1 MSISKE
7 QFSLSVALVVKSA
20 FDDGILE
27 DFIKETGLEPVID
40 WSPTTVIMRAIS
52 NGIRPDGVIIT
63 DDALADLVEDELV
76 DTASVTPLVVSK
88 VGVGVLK
95 GSLLPDISTV
105 EAFKKALLS
114 ARSVAYSMGGQS
126 GLYFA
131 PLLERLGI
139 ADQINARATRIP
151 SGFSAEKLCS
161 GEADLAVQQISELL
175 AVEGTQIVG
184 PFPEEVQKVTTFSG
198 AALTESVHQDQVRA
212 FLSFLRRKAA
222 ADSFMKFGL
231 DLQ

>member
-1 MSISKE
+1 MSTSKE

-27 DFIKETGLEPVID
+27 DFIKETSIEPVIN
-40 WSPTTVIMRAIS
+40 WAPTTVIVDAIS
-52 NGIRPDGVIIT
+52 QGARPDGVIIT
-63 DDALADLVEDELV
+63 DGALSGLVVDTLV
-76 DTASVTPLVVSK
+76 DAATVTPLVVSK

-95 GSLLPDISTV
+95 GTPLPDISTV
-105 EAFKKALLS
+105 DAFMTALLG

-139 ADQINARATRIP
+139 ADEVNARATRIP
-151 SGFSAEKLCS
+151 AGFSAEKLKT

-175 AVEGTQIVG
+175 AIEGTQIVG
-184 PFPEEVQKVTTFSG
+184 PFPEEIQKVTSFSG
-198 AALTESVHQDQVRA
+198 AALTESRQKERVQA
-212 FLSFLRRKAA
+212 FLSFLHRKTST
-222 ADSFMKFGL
+222 DSFTKFGL

>member
-1 MSISKE
+1 MSTSKE

-27 DFIKETGLEPVID
+27 DFIKETGIEPFID
-40 WSPTTVIMRAIS
+40 WAPTTVIVDAIS
-52 NGIRPDGVIIT
+52 QGAQPDGVIIT
-63 DDALADLVEDELV
+63 DGALSGLVVDTLV
-76 DTASVTPLVVSK
+76 DAATVTPLVVSK

-95 GSLLPDISTV
+95 GTPLPDISTV
-105 EAFKKALLS
+105 DAFKTALLG

-139 ADQINARATRIP
+139 ADEVNARATRIP
-151 SGFSAEKLCS
+151 AGFSAEKLKT

-175 AVEGTQIVG
+175 AIEGTQIVG
-184 PFPEEVQKVTTFSG
+184 PFPEEIQKVTSFSG
-198 AALTESVHQDQVRA
+198 AALTESWQKEHVQA
-212 FLSFLRRKAA
+212 FLSFLRRKTST
-222 ADSFMKFGL
+222 DSFTKFGL

>member
-151 SGFSAEKLCS
+151 SGFSAEKLYS

-198 AALTESVHQDQVRA
+198 AALTGSVHQDQVRA